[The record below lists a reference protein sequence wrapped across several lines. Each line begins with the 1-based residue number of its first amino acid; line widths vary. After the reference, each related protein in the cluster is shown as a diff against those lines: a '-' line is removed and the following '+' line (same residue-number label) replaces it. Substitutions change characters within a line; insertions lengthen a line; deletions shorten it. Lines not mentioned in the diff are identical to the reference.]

1 MPGVYSGVSDC
12 RRGGAVIRF
21 LAELRRRNVFRA
33 GTLYAAVAWLAV
45 QVATQVFPFF
55 GIADWVVRLIV
66 VAAAIGLPFVLAFAW
81 YYELTPEGLKLESE
95 VPRAVSIRWQTGR
108 RLDYAII
115 AVLCVIVV
123 LLLANTLVWQ
133 RGGTTDLE
141 KSVAVLPM
149 LNENGDTGDQYFSDG
164 LSEDLIAV
172 LGQVPG
178 LKVIGRNSAFR
189 FRGDLSDSRG
199 IGAKLGVA
207 NLLEGTVRRQGERV
221 RIVANLISAAD
232 SRVIWSQTYDRELK
246 DIFEVQSDIARAVAD
261 SLSAALLGNMLRPTD
276 KPPGGNLDA
285 YNAYLQGNFY
295 RARSTEADDRTAI
308 AHYQDAVRIDPQY
321 ASAHAAMSITW
332 TMMAGAFL
340 DGAAMQQAYA
350 SARAS
355 AQTALSLDPDLAAAH
370 LARGVLLEW
379 ADFDWNGAE
388 AEFRRALQLAPNSS
402 EAMSWL
408 AGLSASLGHADRAVE
423 LKRSAL
429 ERDPL
434 RATWFETLATYYSA
448 LDRLDDAQRAIEK
461 AIALLP
467 NGASFHQTLAVIA
480 IQRGDAKA
488 ALHAAQQGP
497 AGSWKE
503 LALAMARQIGGDQA
517 AADASL
523 QGVIAKYGEGN
534 AYQVAEIYALRKQP
548 QPMFEWLERAWV
560 NRDPGVSYLLYD
572 PFLAPYRND
581 PRFAAFCKKVG
592 LPPPSRPA

>member
-1 MPGVYSGVSDC
+1 M
-12 RRGGAVIRF
+12 RF

-33 GTLYAAVAWLAV
+33 GTLYAAVAWLIV

-66 VAAAIGLPFVLAFAW
+66 VAAAIGFPFVLAFAW

-95 VPRAVSIRWQTGR
+95 VPRAASIRWQTGR

-133 RGGTTDLE
+133 RGGAASLE
-141 KSVAVLPM
+141 KSVAVLPL

-164 LSEDLIAV
+164 LSEDLISV

-221 RIVANLISAAD
+221 RIVASLISTVD

-261 SLSAALLGNMLRPTD
+261 SLSAALLGNTLRPTD

-308 AHYQDAVRIDPQY
+308 AHYQDAIRIDPQY
-321 ASAHAAMSITW
+321 ASAHAALSITW

-340 DGAAMQQAYA
+340 DGTAMQQAYA

-379 ADFDWNGAE
+379 SDFDWRGAE
-388 AEFRRALQLAPNSS
+388 AEFRRALQLAPNNND
-402 EAMSWL
+402 AMSWL
-408 AGLSASLGHADRAVE
+408 AGLSASLGHPDRAVE

-461 AIALLP
+461 AIALQP

-480 IQRGDAKA
+480 IQRGDAQA
-488 ALHAAQQGP
+488 ALRAARQGP
-497 AGSWKE
+497 PGSWKD
-503 LALAMARQIGGDQA
+503 LALAMARQIGGDPA
-517 AADASL
+517 AADAAL
-523 QGVIAKYGEGN
+523 RDVIAKYGDGN
-534 AYQVAEIYALRKQP
+534 AYQIAEIYALRKQP
-548 QPMFEWLERAWV
+548 DPMFEWLERAWN
-560 NRDPGVSYLLYD
+560 NRDPGISYLLYD
-572 PFLAPYRND
+572 PFLAAYRND
-581 PRFAAFCKKVG
+581 PRFAAFCKKAG
-592 LPPPSRPA
+592 LPPPSASRTS

>member
-1 MPGVYSGVSDC
+1 M
-12 RRGGAVIRF
+12 IRF

-33 GTLYAAVAWLAV
+33 GTLYAAVAWLIV
-45 QVATQVFPFF
+45 QIATQVFPFF

-66 VAAAIGLPFVLAFAW
+66 VAAAIGFPFVLAFAW

-133 RGGTTDLE
+133 RGGTTGLE
-141 KSVAVLPM
+141 KSVAVLPL

-164 LSEDLIAV
+164 LSEDLISV

-221 RIVANLISAAD
+221 RIVANLVSAAD

-261 SLSAALLGNMLRPTD
+261 SLSAALLGSTLRPTD

-295 RARSTEADDRTAI
+295 RARSTESDDRTAI

-321 ASAHAAMSITW
+321 ASAHAALSITW

-340 DGAAMQQAYA
+340 DGSAMEQAYA

-355 AQTALSLDPDLAAAH
+355 AQTALALDPDLAAAH

-379 ADFDWNGAE
+379 ADFDWRGAE
-388 AEFRRALQLAPNSS
+388 AEFRRALQLAPNNGD
-402 EAMSWL
+402 AMSWL
-408 AGLSASLGHADRAVE
+408 AGLSASLGRPDRAVE
-423 LKRSAL
+423 LKRNAL
-429 ERDPL
+429 ELDPL

-448 LDRLDDAQRAIEK
+448 LGKLDDAQRAIEK
-461 AIALLP
+461 AIALQP
-467 NGASFHQTLAVIA
+467 NGASFHQTLAVVE
-480 IQRGDAKA
+480 IQRDNAQA

-497 AGSWKE
+497 PGSWKD
-503 LALAMARQIGGDQA
+503 LALAMARQIGGDPS
-517 AADASL
+517 AADAAL
-523 QGVIAKYGEGN
+523 QDVIAKYGDGN
-534 AYQVAEIYALRKQP
+534 AYQIAEIYALRKQP
-548 QPMFEWLERAWV
+548 QPMFEWLERAWA

-572 PFLAPYRND
+572 PFLAPFRND
-581 PRFAAFCKKVG
+581 SRFAAFCKKAG
-592 LPPPSRPA
+592 LPPPSSGRAS